1 MSEVKVLINRKPVAY
16 EGLFR
21 TDELSAM
28 IKRFGR
34 ERGYFIVERLSEEHA
49 LAHGKDII
57 FQLELIKTLSDY
69 AKSVLA
75 LDIRITGLTDRVVT
89 IDKEKRKYQQARVDL
104 FVSARLETD
113 YRGRWEGSGLQFLFR
128 VISDKFIRHGV
139 IHELETLA
147 RTDCVAL
154 QEELRALLN
163 LHRLKVEGK

>member
-1 MSEVKVLINRKPVAY
+1 MSEVKVLINRKPLAY

-21 TDELSAM
+21 TDELSGL

-34 ERGYFIVERLSEEHA
+34 ERGYFVVERLSEEHA

-57 FQLELIKTLSDY
+57 FELSLIKTLSDY
-69 AKSVLA
+69 AKGVLS

-89 IDKEKRKYQQARVDL
+89 IDKEKRKYQQARVDIHT
-104 FVSARLETD
+104 SARLETD
-113 YRGRWEGSGLQFLFR
+113 YRGRWEGDGFGFLFR

-139 IHELETLA
+139 IHELDTQI
-147 RTDCVAL
+147 RNDCLAL
-154 QEELRALLN
+154 QEEIRALLN